1 MISQV
6 EIWRI
11 ARQLVSDYSAGAPSR
26 VVLEVEVALAKGDAD
41 DIEDWKEILAATR
54 ELLRARARRQK
65 G

>member
-6 EIWRI
+6 EVWRI